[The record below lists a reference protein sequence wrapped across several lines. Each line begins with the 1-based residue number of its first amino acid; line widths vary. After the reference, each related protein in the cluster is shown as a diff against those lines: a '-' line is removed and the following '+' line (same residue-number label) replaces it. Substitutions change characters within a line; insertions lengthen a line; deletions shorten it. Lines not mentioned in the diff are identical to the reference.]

1 MEEIKEILGPEHV
14 IFKITEELVDS
25 DEDGDILEKIG
36 SLIDSNGF
44 PTAESLFTADS
55 TSASSSANSAS
66 VVDLKDSWK
75 INNNVDTEAYIDI
88 LLNNPSII
96 DHSIADSTIN
106 AMDLPVEFLPLQS
119 NVKKSAELKILPV
132 ISKGNKVT
140 LLQADKDLP
149 VVPMVRHCENREEN
163 RENRENRESRGSRG
177 SRENRE
183 NRESVEKNVEKESN
197 PFTQKDEEVSNLPEI
212 LKSKDQKEI
221 ETIGWTDW
229 IRSFVIYTDKKTSIR
244 NKRKKD
250 AEIKP
255 SDYELSYDELKAT
268 TRNRSGLPRIF
279 PNLAEDSGLY
289 HVNTKEPK
297 QIIFGGCAGMYHY
310 FLGIA
315 SVLQEKFVMS
325 DVVFGCVSGGSF
337 PALALILD
345 LPVRE
350 LHETWNKEILREL
363 NKSSLKAFSRLNGIV
378 FEKSKKYIP
387 VDAHITAKNRLFISL
402 TEFPS
407 LKNHIVHYWQTIDSL
422 LDCIQASCFIPIFD
436 KRFWTI
442 FDSTKYVDGGL
453 SNNKPIPYPE
463 SPYIYI
469 TTNKW
474 REIPLHWYWCYT
486 SETWSDQL
494 FEWGV
499 SDTLAHLDEFSFLT
513 PISKK

>member
-36 SLIDSNGF
+36 SLIDLKGNSSNF
-44 PTAESLFTADS
+44 IANS
-55 TSASSSANSAS
+55 TSSTANLA
-66 VVDLKDSWK
+66 DESWK
-75 INNNVDTEAYIDI
+75 TQINTDVDTEAYIDI

-96 DHSIADSTIN
+96 NDRVAI
-106 AMDLPVEFLPLQS
+106 
-119 NVKKSAELKILPV
+119 
-132 ISKGNKVT
+132 KVT
-140 LLQADKDLP
+140 DK
-149 VVPMVRHCENREEN
+149 ETGKETET
-163 RENRENRESRGSRG
+163 
-177 SRENRE
+177 
-183 NRESVEKNVEKESN
+183 EKESN
-197 PFTQKDEEVSNLPEI
+197 PFIPKNN
-212 LKSKDQKEI
+212 DQKEI

-279 PNLAEDSGLY
+279 PNLSDDSGLY
-289 HVNTKEPK
+289 HVNIKEPK
-297 QIIFGGCAGMYHY
+297 QIVFGGCAGMYHY

-315 SVLQEKFVMS
+315 SVLQEKFDMS

-345 LPVRE
+345 LPVKE

-387 VDAHITAKNRLFISL
+387 VDAHIVAKNRLFISL

-469 TTNKW
+469 TTDKW